1 MKILAVL
8 SEKGGAGK
16 TTVSVHL
23 AVAAQ
28 LAGLN
33 TAIID
38 LDPQASSVDWCDRR
52 GSAPEGVAIPPSRL
66 EKLLTD
72 LRGNETDLVVLD
84 CGRDSHNAGYLAA
97 MAADFALIPMRTSG
111 FDFQALNRTLDMCRL
126 AGKRPCL
133 LLNGMR
139 PGATRAEKD
148 AREALAGDDRDIAP
162 MVMHTRAVYATAS
175 ITARTAQ
182 ETEPG
187 SVAAEEITALF
198 KWISGQ
204 LWSSTTPQL
213 HQTTT
218 PQRKR
223 KAAA

>member
-1 MKILAVL
+1 MKVLAVL

-28 LAGLN
+28 LSGLT

-38 LDPQASSVDWCDRR
+38 LDPQASSADWCDRR
-52 GSAPEGVAIPPSRL
+52 GTAPEGVAIPPSRL
-66 EKLLTD
+66 EKLLAD

-97 MAADFALIPMRTSG
+97 MASDFALIPMRTSG
-111 FDFQALNRTLDMCRL
+111 FDFQALSRTLDMCRL

-139 PGATRAEKD
+139 PGASRAERD
-148 AREALAGDDRDIAP
+148 AREALTGGDRDIAP
-162 MVMHTRAVYATAS
+162 IVLHTRAIYATAS

-182 ETEPG
+182 ETEPDG
-187 SVAAEEITALF
+187 AAAKEIADLF
-198 KWISGQ
+198 QWVSAQ
-204 LWSSTTPQL
+204 LGLSTTPQRDISISV
-213 HQTTT
+213 
-218 PQRKR
+218 QRKKR
-223 KAAA
+223 AAA

>member
-1 MKILAVL
+1 MKVLAVL

-16 TTVSVHL
+16 TTISVHL

-33 TAIID
+33 AAIID
-38 LDPQASSVDWCDRR
+38 LDPQASSADWCDRR

-66 EKLLTD
+66 EKLLAD

-97 MAADFALIPMRTSG
+97 MASDFALIPMRTGG
-111 FDFQALNRTLDMCRL
+111 FDFQALSRTLDMCRL
-126 AGKRPCL
+126 ASKRPCL

-148 AREALAGDDRDIAP
+148 AREALTGEDRDIAP
-162 MVMHTRAVYATAS
+162 MVMHTRAAYATAS

-182 ETEPG
+182 ETEPD
-187 SVAAEEITALF
+187 SAASEEIAALY
-198 KWISGQ
+198 KWVAGQ
-204 LWSSTTPQL
+204 LGLSTIRQHNKSP
-213 HQTTT
+213 T

>member
-16 TTVSVHL
+16 TTISVHL

-38 LDPQASSVDWCDRR
+38 LDPQASSADWCDRR

-66 EKLLTD
+66 EKLLAD

-97 MAADFALIPMRTSG
+97 MASDFALIPMRTGG

-139 PGATRAEKD
+139 PGATRAERD

-162 MVMHTRAVYATAS
+162 MAIHTRAIYATAS

-187 SVAAEEITALF
+187 SGAAEEIATLF

-204 LWSSTTPQL
+204 LGLSTTRQRSKPAAR
-213 HQTTT
+213 
-218 PQRKR
+218 QRKR
-223 KAAA
+223 EAAA

>member
-1 MKILAVL
+1 MKVLAVL

-28 LAGLN
+28 LAGLS

-38 LDPQASSVDWCDRR
+38 LDPQASSADWCDRR
-52 GSAPEGVAIPPSRL
+52 EAAPEGVAIPPSRL
-66 EKLLTD
+66 EKLLAD

-97 MAADFALIPMRTSG
+97 IASDFALIPMRTGG

-126 AGKRPCL
+126 ASKRPCL

-139 PGATRAEKD
+139 PGASRAEKD

-162 MVMHTRAVYATAS
+162 MVLHTRAIYATAS

-187 SVAAEEITALF
+187 SAASKEIADLF
-198 KWISGQ
+198 KWVSGQ
-204 LWSSTTPQL
+204 LGLSTKAQRNTSTAL
-213 HQTTT
+213 R
-218 PQRKR
+218 RKR

>member
-1 MKILAVL
+1 VKILAVL

-38 LDPQASSVDWCDRR
+38 LDPQASSADWCDRR

-66 EKLLTD
+66 EKLLSD

-97 MAADFALIPMRTSG
+97 MASDFALIPMRTGG

-139 PGATRAEKD
+139 PGATRAVKD

-182 ETEPG
+182 EMEPG
-187 SVAAEEITALF
+187 SAAAEEVTSLSR
-198 KWISGQ
+198 WILGQ
-204 LWSSTTPQL
+204 LGLSTTRQKD
-213 HQTTT
+213 QTTT
-218 PQRKR
+218 RQRKR
-223 KAAA
+223 KAVA